1 MRRDNSKDQAAADIQ
16 KMAARQTLCCGL
28 VRCNLRKYTIR
39 TQIMVG
45 ILSVSFFLLAGL
57 CAVCIGNIVAL
68 GTKTEAEA
76 VHGLSTQ
83 IYTNAQNFSEANAQE
98 VARTFAR
105 RAAAAKAMAIAVSN
119 FYHLTNLPF
128 GNDLASLWHEH
139 TNAAVAGATRV
150 GAGGAGVVDRYQTK
164 SQSSFYLPKTTLH
177 GSGSGCY
184 IPNNKDPAPNLGTN
198 MNSPGC
204 DSLAA
209 RMGVAATKKEVD
221 RSVLLDPYFIK
232 YAAEMTDIDQIYV
245 GFESSGL
252 FRQYPGNNANVDK
265 ASPEENTYDPRKRPW
280 YDDAKSAFTEIVQG
294 RKYGRTVISAPYK
307 GYSLGIW
314 MVTVAKAIYNE
325 NGNLLAVIGVDISIK
340 NMQEKMLNVHFL
352 ESGFVALVE
361 TEKRCSGS
369 PDSSSCSRLVVAY
382 PKFETYVRDGEVS
395 LNSIGLERRMG
406 PANALK
412 YNALFGT
419 QGGVVNFTD
428 TESNTHYLVAHAM
441 AKSPMYVQRYN
452 ILIVIPS
459 DEALVAVPKMKANI
473 AATEAEVSVSVALV
487 TLATAIGVGGIVFK
501 VTNTI
506 SKPVSSMVKISN
518 SIVKG
523 AAEQDFTKDFKK
535 QDKHMKRIQAYAK
548 MSQADRGDA
557 PSNNEMVQLARSFLT
572 MTSGLKRDANRSK
585 QQVIQPM
592 NSYHTSQENDFVSQF
607 AEQRLG

>member
-1 MRRDNSKDQAAADIQ
+1 MRRDDSKDKAAADIQ
-16 KMAARQTLCCGL
+16 EMAARQTLCCGL
-28 VRCNLRKYTIR
+28 IRCNLRKYTIR

-45 ILSVSFFLLAGL
+45 ILSVSFFLLIGL
-57 CAVCIGNIVAL
+57 CAVCIGNIVTL

-76 VHGLSTQ
+76 VHGLSSQ

-128 GNDLASLWHEH
+128 GNDMASLWHEN
-139 TNAAVAGATRV
+139 TNVALAGATRV
-150 GAGGAGVVDRYQTK
+150 LVGGAGVVDRFQTK

-177 GSGSGCY
+177 GSSSGCY
-184 IPNNKDPAPNLGTN
+184 IPNNKDPAPDLGTN

-204 DSLAA
+204 SSLAA
-209 RMGVAATKKEVD
+209 QMGVAATKKEVD

-252 FRQYPGNNANVDK
+252 FRQYPGNNANADK

-280 YDDAKSAFTEIVQG
+280 YGDAKSALTEIVQG

-314 MVTVAKAIYNE
+314 MVTVAKAIYND
-325 NGNLLAVIGVDISIK
+325 NGNLFAVIGIDISIK
-340 NMQEKMLNVHFL
+340 NVQEKMLSVHFL

-361 TEKRCSGS
+361 AEMRCSEEKKG
-369 PDSSSCSRLVVAY
+369 CSRLVVAY

-395 LNSIGLERRMG
+395 LASIGLKRRMG
-406 PANALK
+406 PANFIK
-412 YNALFGT
+412 YDALFGAK
-419 QGGVVNFTD
+419 GGVVNFTD
-428 TESNTHYLVAHAM
+428 TDSNTHYLVAHAM

-459 DEALVAVPKMKANI
+459 DEALVAVPKMKTNI
-473 AATEAEVSVSVALV
+473 DATEAEVSVSVTLV
-487 TLATAIGVGGIVFK
+487 TLATAIAVGGIVFN

-506 SKPVSSMVKISN
+506 SRPVSSMVRISN

-523 AAEQDFTKDFKK
+523 AAEQDFTKDFEN
-535 QDKHMKRIQAYAK
+535 QDKHMKRIQAYAQ
-548 MSQADRGDA
+548 MSQENGGDA
-557 PSNNEMVQLARSFLT
+557 PSKNEMVQLARSFLT

-592 NSYHTSQENDFVSQF
+592 NSYHTSQENEFVSQF
-607 AEQRLG
+607 AEQKLG